1 MKPII
6 RNSVCLFFTAAV
18 LTGCATTSEVNNLKR
33 QIRMLNRKVVEMK
46 SNTVDHIEKRQAST
60 SGYMSKLQDDIDQL
74 RSQVEESYSLNQ
86 QLREQNKELESSI
99 STVAQ
104 QESARREEAMTTL
117 QQQQADKEAKIQ
129 ELDGLLRKQ
138 ERNVQAIQQAR
149 IKEAERKAKEAALE
163 ARMAAAKKEAAR
175 LRTLSSSSTSSADSS
190 DVSPSTP
197 SREILATHK
206 KVIRSVPATVSSS
219 DTTSSV
225 SPASTK
231 KEVAPVQTPDVKKTV
246 KKTPEVEIAAVKK
259 EAVKKAPAPQPAPKP
274 VFTGAPAA
282 TSALNEGKQLLA
294 DKNYDGAM
302 EILEKVARDSSSK
315 DSIEARFL
323 MGQALFDQKNYD
335 LAVVQLQTVVSKSPG
350 SRLAPQALLKQAQS
364 FEKLAD
370 RDTAKLLYAKLVKLY
385 KTAPEADI
393 ARTRLNSL

>member
-6 RNSVCLFFTAAV
+6 RNSVSLFFTAAV
-18 LTGCATTSEVNNLKR
+18 LTGCASTNEVSSLER
-33 QIRMLNRKVVEMK
+33 QIRMLNRKVVEMQ
-46 SNTVDHIEKRQAST
+46 SSTVDNIEKRQAST

-104 QESARREEAMTTL
+104 QESARREEVMTTF

-138 ERNVQAIQQAR
+138 EQNVQAIQQAR
-149 IKEAERKAKEAALE
+149 IKDAERKAKEAALE
-163 ARMAAAKKEAAR
+163 ARMAAAQKEAAR
-175 LRTLSSSSTSSADSS
+175 LRTLSSPSSSSTDSS
-190 DVSPSTP
+190 QESFSTS
-197 SREILATHK
+197 SREILATQK
-206 KVIRSVPATVSSS
+206 KVIRSVPAAASFN

-225 SPASTK
+225 SSTSTQKTDTPVRTPAV
-231 KEVAPVQTPDVKKTV
+231 EKTV
-246 KKTPEVEIAAVKK
+246 QETPETETAAVQ
-259 EAVKKAPAPQPAPKP
+259 EETETNTPSPQPAARP
-274 VFTGAPAA
+274 VFNGAPAA
-282 TSALNEGKQLLA
+282 TSALSGGRQLLA
-294 DKNYDGAM
+294 DKDYDGAM
-302 EILEKVARDSSSK
+302 AVFEKVARDSSSK

-323 MGQALFDQKNYD
+323 MGETLFAQKNYD

-350 SRLAPQALLKQAQS
+350 SRLAPQALLKQAQA

-385 KTAPEADI
+385 KTAPEAEI
-393 ARTRLNSL
+393 ARTRLKSL